1 MHLVIGSVI
10 STWRTTAGLTQEQ
23 LAEKLSVSAQAVSNW
38 ENGKNQP
45 SVEKLYQLAEVLEI
59 PFSTLIG
66 ESTDP
71 LSFDWELKER
81 GDSLQGSRRSLSTM
95 DWKRLTV
102 LSIMQEMRTAV
113 SVAENRNLPVWNQIF
128 SFIRWK

>member
-23 LAEKLSVSAQAVSNW
+23 LAKKLSVSAQAVSNW

-71 LSFDWELKER
+71 LSFDWE
-81 GDSLQGSRRSLSTM
+81 GSRRSLSMM

-113 SVAENRNLPVWNQIF
+113 SVAESRNLPVWNQIF
-128 SFIRWK
+128 LFIRWK

>member
-45 SVEKLYQLAEVLEI
+45 SVEKL
-59 PFSTLIG
+59 
-66 ESTDP
+66 
-71 LSFDWELKER
+71 
-81 GDSLQGSRRSLSTM
+81 LQGSRRSLSTM

-113 SVAENRNLPVWNQIF
+113 SVAESRNLPVWNQIF
-128 SFIRWK
+128 LFIRWK